1 MGVVGKKRIGPGDNQ
16 QVDLTSRQAEV
27 LERLA
32 QRKTLKAIA
41 ADLGLSEPTVN
52 FHVRALK
59 DAYGVNSLSELAEI
73 YAEISMHSAR
83 AGYRKP
89 IRTKYPVAARDA
101 PMVPSMAKDT
111 GPVLHLHDSLSYA
124 APAPWEL
131 LSEPDVV
138 PGVLNG
144 TNSKWVR
151 AALIVAI
158 TVGLLVAVLVGLGVA
173 QGVSAFFRSGRDVP
187 ADQ

>member
-1 MGVVGKKRIGPGDNQ
+1 MRKTSRDNQ
-16 QVDLTSRQAEV
+16 QVGLTSRQAEV

-41 ADLGLSEPTVN
+41 AELGVSEPTVN

-59 DAYGVNSLSELAEI
+59 DAYAVNSLSELAEV
-73 YAEISMHSAR
+73 YAEISRHGAR
-83 AGYRKP
+83 GSYRKP
-89 IRTKYPVAARDA
+89 IRTKYPVAARD
-101 PMVPSMAKDT
+101 VPVVPKLAKDT
-111 GPVLHLHDSLSYA
+111 GPVFHLHDSLSYA
-124 APAPWEL
+124 ASAPWEMY
-131 LSEPDVV
+131 SEPDVV

-158 TVGLLVAVLVGLGVA
+158 TVGLFVAVLVGLGVA
-173 QGVSAFFRSGRDVP
+173 QGVSAVFRSGRDFP
-187 ADQ
+187 SEP